1 MDETSTILKTLLDGC
16 SLRHR
21 VLANNLANSSTPGF
35 SRKDVSFKSALSQ
48 AVQSGNAAKLKSV
61 KPKVFTDTVSP
72 RREDGNSVSSRKEL
86 GLMAENSLLYEVS
99 AKALSTKFKGLH
111 KAIRGK

>member
-1 MDETSTILKTLLDGC
+1 MLDGC
-16 SLRHR
+16 AARHR

-35 SRKDVSFKSALSQ
+35 RRKDVTFKKALSE
-48 AVQSGNAAKLKSV
+48 AVQSGNPKQIEDV
-61 KPKVFTDTVSP
+61 QPKVFADTTSP
-72 RREDGNSVSSRKEL
+72 CREDGNNVSSRKEL

-99 AKALSTKFKGLH
+99 AKALSAKYQGLR